1 MTRHERAEVPLVRV
15 GRVVPRRVVN
25 GTVSHSQAATGAI
38 SNAPSP
44 TITEV
49 HTAPPATIAVI
60 GPGLDARRLSH
71 DTGGRPG

>member
-1 MTRHERAEVPLVRV
+1 MTRHERAEVPLV
-15 GRVVPRRVVN
+15 RVVPRRVVN

-38 SNAPSP
+38 SSAPSAA
-44 TITEV
+44 ITEV

-71 DTGGRPG
+71 DTGARPG